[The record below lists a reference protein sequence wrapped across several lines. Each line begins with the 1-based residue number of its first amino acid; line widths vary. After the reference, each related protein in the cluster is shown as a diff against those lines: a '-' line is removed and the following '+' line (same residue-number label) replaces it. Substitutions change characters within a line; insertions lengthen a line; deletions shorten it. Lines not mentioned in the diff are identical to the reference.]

1 MSPVTNP
8 ITPRRS
14 PRLALIRST
23 STATS
28 VPAAVMDVFVFEVL
42 HAKQNEPKISKT
54 SILLQGV
61 NEECTLPVLKEQL
74 RAFDG
79 SQNLFV
85 PASGLFWLRKG
96 SKQMVQLKTEKDL
109 AFCKDEY
116 RDKVKGRVNSI
127 RVACAVVSVENLG
140 KLAFVVRL

>member
-14 PRLALIRST
+14 PRM
-23 STATS
+23 ATS
-28 VPAAVMDVFVFEVL
+28 VPAAVM
-42 HAKQNEPKISKT
+42 HTKQNEPKVSKM

-61 NEECTLPVLKEQL
+61 NEECTLSVLKEQL

-85 PASGLFWLRKG
+85 PASGLFWLRKE
-96 SKQMVQLKTEKDL
+96 SRWL
-109 AFCKDEY
+109 
-116 RDKVKGRVNSI
+116 S
-127 RVACAVVSVENLG
+127 
-140 KLAFVVRL
+140 